1 MAKMKAEA
9 SSEEANLFIHKKG
22 AKEPRTIFA
31 TPPSTVC
38 RFTCFNQQ
46 EPAVEESEDD
56 DDVWD
61 DAQLVKAYDRAI
73 YKAKQ
78 QILDKIQKEM
88 SLTEADIQDVLG
100 DPPTPKKRKKR
111 KNKSNTGGNYP
122 MWKVGSAC
130 RAIWSEDGEEYE
142 CEIVEMID
150 GNWCTRSPPV
160 KIYVEKCMTLISSHV
175 PSEEG
180 EASFEPASP
189 DKAGRGW
196 HSLMSRLARTF
207 DTRFNPLRF
216 VLF

>member
-9 SSEEANLFIHKKG
+9 SSEEANLFIHK
-22 AKEPRTIFA
+22 
-31 TPPSTVC
+31 
-38 RFTCFNQQ
+38 Q
-46 EPAVEESEDD
+46 EDSEDD

-150 GNWCTRSPPV
+150 GNWCTVRFIGYDNEEEV
-160 KIYVEKCMTLISSHV
+160 LLRELI
-175 PSEEG
+175 PSFGKSVIEFQL
-180 EASFEPASP
+180 ASAKSYNAALKVT
-189 DKAGRGW
+189 D
-196 HSLMSRLARTF
+196 
-207 DTRFNPLRF
+207 
-216 VLF
+216 